1 MMCEYEH
8 TTVPETPHHQQCLY
22 LEYWTTSHCGITW
35 ETLQAMWFAFFAS
48 FRHKKPTNSPYIPS
62 ALTSKASGLIC
73 ISQEGERG
81 INNIETKQTNSLLR
95 KFKSSAEPA
104 KAVHG
109 EEKQQGAC
117 PVWGPQRRGKPQ
129 IRQEERLKEAA
140 ALLSQV
146 IDVVQRIKEEVSSS
160 KDTENLLKQR
170 SPVRT
175 QQMCLLIHVVF
186 QLQGTELSAAGGQFL
201 GVSPIPR
208 GPGGEVVGTSK
219 DGSRNLNPKDSAT
232 NKPYFISRGKAG
244 VLGLGWRFT
253 RTQRDTLSMKSQYK
267 HNPPSEIN
275 TTTDVPMNKKSG
287 RESRVGR
294 PPPWLECPSLSG
306 ERAAVFTQYCYILVP
321 STPGGKYGMT
331 EGVRLAG
338 LITLSKQITESSERV
353 LAVSGPKRQK
363 LWHTDKSSQG
373 IVQQAVITP
382 TKASRQAA
390 LHRHTLSR
398 LVQGKLGEERAH
410 PGACA
415 CALSDEVP
423 NVTRSFTATKVLF
436 VKQTGE
442 DVHRNLHV
450 GRAPA
455 EIYRPPVYEAD
466 TSHAARR
473 FLLRKS
479 AHTQGY

>member
-109 EEKQQGAC
+109 EGKQQGAC

-129 IRQEERLKEAA
+129 IRQEGRLKEAA

-146 IDVVQRIKEEVSSS
+146 IDVVQR
-160 KDTENLLKQR
+160 
-170 SPVRT
+170 
-175 QQMCLLIHVVF
+175 
-186 QLQGTELSAAGGQFL
+186 
-201 GVSPIPR
+201 
-208 GPGGEVVGTSK
+208 
-219 DGSRNLNPKDSAT
+219 NPKDSAT

-338 LITLSKQITESSERV
+338 LITLSK
-353 LAVSGPKRQK
+353 
-363 LWHTDKSSQG
+363 
-373 IVQQAVITP
+373 
-382 TKASRQAA
+382 
-390 LHRHTLSR
+390 
-398 LVQGKLGEERAH
+398 
-410 PGACA
+410 
-415 CALSDEVP
+415 
-423 NVTRSFTATKVLF
+423 
-436 VKQTGE
+436 
-442 DVHRNLHV
+442 
-450 GRAPA
+450 
-455 EIYRPPVYEAD
+455 
-466 TSHAARR
+466 
-473 FLLRKS
+473 
-479 AHTQGY
+479 